1 MSKEVLRAVWYRL
14 ARSACRL
21 FCNVFFRFRVYGL
34 ENVPAT
40 GAVVLAANHQSYLD
54 PLFCGVTITRQ
65 LCFMARDTLFANK
78 YTGRLLHSVNAIPIK
93 RERADISAIKLI
105 IEKLKHGWGVCLYPE
120 GTRTGDG
127 RIAPFKAGLG
137 LLCRRGNA
145 AVVPVLIE
153 GAFECWP
160 RHQKLF
166 TVGSS
171 ITVCYGKAIT
181 AEQVR
186 EMDDAELVA
195 ALTQTLRG
203 MQTAVRMEQGKQAYS
218 YL

>member
-1 MSKEVLRAVWYRL
+1 
-14 ARSACRL
+14 
-21 FCNVFFRFRVYGL
+21 
-34 ENVPAT
+34 
-40 GAVVLAANHQSYLD
+40 
-54 PLFCGVTITRQ
+54 
-65 LCFMARDTLFANK
+65 MARDTLFANK
-78 YTGRLLHSVNAIPIK
+78 YSGRLLHSVNAIPIK

-186 EMDDAELVA
+186 EMDDAELVV

-203 MQTAVRMEQGKQAYS
+203 MQTAIRVKQGKKPYR
-218 YL
+218 YV